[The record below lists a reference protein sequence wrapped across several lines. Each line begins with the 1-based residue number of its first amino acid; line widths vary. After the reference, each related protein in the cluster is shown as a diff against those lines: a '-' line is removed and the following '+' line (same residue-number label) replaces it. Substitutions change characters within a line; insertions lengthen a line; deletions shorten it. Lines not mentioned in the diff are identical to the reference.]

1 MSNKHLEELLK
12 RNKVELGKN
21 DEENISKWNELI
33 LNKKSNEWS
42 NEDIELESKYLKEE
56 LVKHKPVNIYELMS
70 LIPVPDF
77 EDIIYF
83 YNGDIASIFIDAI
96 AIPIADK
103 QGERKDKQHNVY
115 YYNGINLFKKL
126 DISREVEDVKEGEVM
141 ITRSY
146 NVPSDY
152 IIHVNFDY
160 KNIEK
165 SIINILECSRVN
177 MVKTILIDIDMN
189 DITMYKTVY
198 ETICKYLDTYH
209 DFFDKILIYVNDAV
223 NVQELEKELS

>member
-189 DITMYKTVY
+189 DIAMYKTVY